1 MPSAADFEKLGV
13 FYLGRPYD
21 PQQKK
26 AQDGVLLYDSKDLVT
41 HAVCVGMT
49 GSGKTGLC
57 LALIEEAAID
67 GIPAIL
73 IDPKGDL
80 ANLLL
85 TFPALR
91 PEDFRPW
98 INEDDARRKNLSADD
113 YARQQAEQWQK
124 GLASWGED
132 GARIQRLRDAA
143 DFAIYTPGSN
153 AGIPLSILKSFA
165 APPPAIREDEELLRE
180 RIGTTATSLLGLLGI
195 DADPIKSREHIL
207 IATILDAAWR
217 QGREL
222 DLAGLIQQ
230 IQTPPV
236 KRVGVLDL
244 DAFFPSK
251 DRFALAM
258 SLNNLLA
265 APGFGAWMEG
275 EPLDVD
281 ALLHTPEGKP
291 RVAIVSI
298 AHLSDAER
306 MFFVSLLLNQV
317 VGWMRT
323 QSGTTSLRALLYM
336 DEIFGFFPP
345 VANPPSKTPLLTL
358 LKQARAFGVGVVLA
372 TQNPVDLDY
381 KGLSNTGTWLIGRLQ
396 TERDKAR
403 VLDGLEGAAG
413 TAGQGFDRAGLE
425 RILSGLST
433 RVFLMNNV
441 HEDHPVVF
449 ESRWVMSYLRGP
461 LTRAQIKTL
470 MDARRA
476 AGGSAPAT
484 VPTAAT
490 ASASATTRRSSAPAA
505 PVAAAPASAPPTRG
519 KAARPA
525 APVAEPAPA
534 EAASGSGQRPLLPPD
549 VPQHFAPAHGAAP
562 AGSTL
567 YYRPMLVGS
576 AQVRVSDAKS
586 GVDVS
591 RDLVYLTP
599 ITDEAVPVAWDQAAA
614 VSFTT
619 SDLATA
625 PEDDAAFGE
634 LPVPAGKKKSY
645 DGWSKDFASWLLQSQ
660 TIDLLRSPSL
670 KVVSKPGESER
681 DFRVRLQESTR
692 QDRDRA
698 SEALRQKYAPKV
710 AALQERRRRAEQA
723 VERESEQAKSQGI
736 QTAISVGATILG
748 AFLGRKSITASTIGR
763 ATTAARGA
771 GRVLKETQDVG
782 RARETVAAVDEAIA
796 ALDAQFKAE
805 ADTLGASTDPLTERL
820 ETLALKPTRQNIS
833 VRLVALAWAPCW
845 RDRAGAVSPAWA

>member
-21 PQQKK
+21 WQQKK
-26 AQDGVLLYDSKDLVT
+26 PQDGALLYDSKDLVT

-91 PEDFRPW
+91 PDDFRPW
-98 INEDDARRKNLSADD
+98 VNEDDARRRNLSADD
-113 YARQQAEQWQK
+113 YARQQAELWQQ
-124 GLASWGED
+124 GLAASGED

-143 DFAIYTPGSN
+143 DFAIYTPGSS

-207 IATILDAAWR
+207 IATILDTAWR
-217 QGREL
+217 QGQEL

-244 DAFFPSK
+244 EAFFPSK

-275 EPLDVD
+275 ESLDVD
-281 ALLHTPEGKP
+281 TLLHTPAGKP
-291 RVAIVSI
+291 RVAIISI
-298 AHLSDAER
+298 AHLNDAER

-396 TERDKAR
+396 TERDRAR

-413 TAGQGFDRAGLE
+413 SAGQGFDRAELE
-425 RILSGLST
+425 RILSGLSS

-470 MDARRA
+470 MDARR
-476 AGGSAPAT
+476 GD
-484 VPTAAT
+484 PTKAAT
-490 ASASATTRRSSAPAA
+490 AAPAPTA
-505 PVAAAPASAPPTRG
+505 PPAAATPARG
-519 KAARPA
+519 KAARAAGPA
-525 APVAEPAPA
+525 AASAEPTG
-534 EAASGSGQRPLLPPD
+534 AASRPLLPPD
-549 VPQHFAPAHGAAP
+549 VPQHFVPAHGAAP
-562 AGSTL
+562 AGSSL
-567 YYRPMLVGS
+567 LYRPMLVGS
-576 AQVRVSDAKS
+576 AQVRVADAKS
-586 GVDVS
+586 GVDVT

-599 ITDEAVPVAWDQAAA
+599 ITEEAVPVAWDQASPVGIA
-614 VSFTT
+614 T
-619 SDLATA
+619 SNLALA
-625 PEDDAAFGE
+625 PEGEAAFAD
-634 LPVPAGKKKSY
+634 LPAAAGQKKSY
-645 DGWSKDFASWLLQSQ
+645 DGWSRGFAAWLLQSQ
-660 TIDLLRSPSL
+660 TVELLRSSSL

-692 QDRDRA
+692 RDRDRA
-698 SEALRQKYAPKV
+698 SEALRQKYAPRV
-710 AALQERRRRAEQA
+710 AALQERRRRAAQA
-723 VERESEQAKSQGI
+723 VERESEQAKQQGI

-748 AFLGRKSITASTIGR
+748 AFLGRKSIGVSTIGR

-805 ADTLGASTDPLTERL
+805 ADALGASTDPLTEPL
-820 ETLALKPTRQNIS
+820 ETLTLRPTRQNIS

-845 RDRAGAVSPAWA
+845 LDHAGAVTPAWA

>member
-21 PQQKK
+21 WQQKK

-98 INEDDARRKNLSADD
+98 VNEDDARRKNLSADD
-113 YARQQAEQWQK
+113 YARQQAELWQK

-195 DADPIKSREHIL
+195 DADPIKNREHIL
-207 IATILDAAWR
+207 IATILDTAWR
-217 QGREL
+217 QGQEL
-222 DLAGLIQQ
+222 DLAGLIQR

-244 DAFFPSK
+244 EAFFPSK

-298 AHLSDAER
+298 AHLNDAER

-413 TAGQGFDRAGLE
+413 SAGQGFDRAALE

-461 LTRAQIKTL
+461 LTRGQIKSL
-470 MDARRA
+470 MDARRGTPA
-476 AGGSAPAT
+476 AAPA
-484 VPTAAT
+484 VPAT
-490 ASASATTRRSSAPAA
+490 PAAPAA
-505 PVAAAPASAPPTRG
+505 PAPGPAAAAASGKAARAAAAPA
-519 KAARPA
+519 AADAVPA
-525 APVAEPAPA
+525 A
-534 EAASGSGQRPLLPPD
+534 AAAGGGQRPLLPPD
-549 VPQHFAPAHGAAP
+549 VPQHFVPAHGAAP
-562 AGSTL
+562 AGCTL
-567 YYRPMLVGS
+567 YYQPMLLGA
-576 AQVRVSDAKS
+576 AQVRVTDAKS

-591 RDLVYLTP
+591 RDLVYLTA
-599 ITDEAVPVAWDQAAA
+599 ITDEAVPVAWDQASA
-614 VSFTT
+614 VGFAT
-619 SDLATA
+619 SDLAQTPDGQA
-625 PEDDAAFGE
+625 GFAE
-634 LPVPAGKKKSY
+634 LPAAAGKKKSY
-645 DGWSKDFASWLLQSQ
+645 DGWSKDFAAWLLQSQ
-660 TIDLLRSPSL
+660 KVELLRSPSL
-670 KVVSKPGESER
+670 KVVSKAGESER

-692 QDRDRA
+692 QERDRA

-723 VERESEQAKSQGI
+723 VERESEQAKQQGI

-748 AFLGRKSITASTIGR
+748 AFLGRKSISVSTIGR

-771 GRVLKETQDVG
+771 GRVLKETEDVG
-782 RARETVAAVDEAIA
+782 RAKETVAAVDEAIA

-805 ADTLGASTDPLTERL
+805 ADAAGASTDPLTESL
-820 ETLALKPTRQNIS
+820 ETLALKPARQNIA

-845 RDRAGAVSPAWA
+845 RDRAGAITPAWA

>member
-21 PQQKK
+21 WQQKK

-91 PEDFRPW
+91 PGDFRPW
-98 INEDDARRKNLSADD
+98 INEDDARRKNLSPDD
-113 YARQQAEQWQK
+113 YARQQAELWQK

-143 DFAIYTPGSN
+143 DFVIYTPGSN

-165 APPPAIREDEELLRE
+165 APPPAIRDDEELLRE
-180 RIGTTATSLLGLLGI
+180 RIGTTTISLLGLLGLA
-195 DADPIKSREHIL
+195 ADPIKSREHIL
-207 IATILDAAWR
+207 IATILDTAWR
-217 QGREL
+217 QGQEL

-244 DAFFPSK
+244 EAFFPSK

-275 EPLDVD
+275 DPLDVD

-291 RVAIVSI
+291 RVAVVSI
-298 AHLSDAER
+298 AHLNDAER

-413 TAGQGFDRAGLE
+413 TAGQGFDRAALE
-425 RILSGLST
+425 RILSGLSS

-461 LTRAQIKTL
+461 LTRGQIKSL
-470 MDARRA
+470 MDARRGA
-476 AGGSAPAT
+476 SAAPAT
-484 VPTAAT
+484 AAPATPAARAAAT
-490 ASASATTRRSSAPAA
+490 ARP
-505 PVAAAPASAPPTRG
+505 AAAPASGKASRATAPPV
-519 KAARPA
+519 AAEA
-525 APVAEPAPA
+525 VPVA
-534 EAASGSGQRPLLPPD
+534 AAGGGPPPLLPPD
-549 VPQHFAPAHGAAP
+549 VPQHFVPAHGAAP
-562 AGSTL
+562 AGCTL
-567 YYRPMLVGS
+567 YYRPMLVGA
-576 AQVRVSDAKS
+576 AQVRVTDAKS

-599 ITDEAVPVAWDQAAA
+599 ITDEPVPVAWDQATLVGTA
-614 VSFTT
+614 T
-619 SDLATA
+619 SDLAPTPA
-625 PEDDAAFGE
+625 GEAGFADLPAA
-634 LPVPAGKKKSY
+634 AGKKKSY
-645 DGWSKDFASWLLQSQ
+645 DEWSKDFAAWLLQSQ
-660 TIDLLRSPSL
+660 KIELLRSPSL
-670 KVVSKPGESER
+670 KAVSKPGESER

-698 SEALRQKYAPKV
+698 SEALRQKYAPRV

-723 VERESEQAKSQGI
+723 VERESEQAKQQGI

-748 AFLGRKSITASTIGR
+748 AFLGRKSISVSTIGR

-805 ADTLGASTDPLTERL
+805 ADALGASTDPLTEPL
-820 ETLALKPTRQNIS
+820 ETLALKPARQNVT

-845 RDRAGAVSPAWA
+845 RDRAGAITSAWA

>member
-21 PQQKK
+21 WQQKK

-98 INEDDARRKNLSADD
+98 VNEDDARRKNLSADD
-113 YARQQAEQWQK
+113 YARQQAELWQK

-195 DADPIKSREHIL
+195 DADPIKNREHIL
-207 IATILDAAWR
+207 IATILDTAWR
-217 QGREL
+217 QGQEL
-222 DLAGLIQQ
+222 DLAGLIQR

-244 DAFFPSK
+244 EAFFPSK

-298 AHLSDAER
+298 AHLNDAER

-413 TAGQGFDRAGLE
+413 SAGQGFDRAALE

-461 LTRAQIKTL
+461 LTRGQIKSL
-470 MDARRA
+470 MDARRGTPA
-476 AGGSAPAT
+476 AAPA
-484 VPTAAT
+484 VPAT
-490 ASASATTRRSSAPAA
+490 PAAPAA
-505 PVAAAPASAPPTRG
+505 PAPRPAAAAASGKAARAAAAPA
-519 KAARPA
+519 AADAVPA
-525 APVAEPAPA
+525 A
-534 EAASGSGQRPLLPPD
+534 AAAGGGQRPLLPPD
-549 VPQHFAPAHGAAP
+549 VPQHFVPAHGAAP
-562 AGSTL
+562 AGCTL
-567 YYRPMLVGS
+567 YYQPMLLGA
-576 AQVRVSDAKS
+576 AQVRVTDAKS

-591 RDLVYLTP
+591 RDLVYLTA
-599 ITDEAVPVAWDQAAA
+599 ITDEAVPVAWDQASA
-614 VSFTT
+614 VGFAT
-619 SDLATA
+619 SDLAQTPDGQA
-625 PEDDAAFGE
+625 GFAE
-634 LPVPAGKKKSY
+634 LPAAAGKKKSY
-645 DGWSKDFASWLLQSQ
+645 DGWSKDFAAWLLQSQ
-660 TIDLLRSPSL
+660 KVELLRSPSL
-670 KVVSKPGESER
+670 KVVSKAGESER

-692 QDRDRA
+692 QERDRA

-723 VERESEQAKSQGI
+723 VERESEQAKQQGI

-748 AFLGRKSITASTIGR
+748 AFLGRKSISVSTIGR

-771 GRVLKETQDVG
+771 GRVLKETEDVG
-782 RARETVAAVDEAIA
+782 RAKETVAAVDEAIA

-805 ADTLGASTDPLTERL
+805 ADAAGASTDPLTESL
-820 ETLALKPTRQNIS
+820 ETLALKPARQNIA

-845 RDRAGAVSPAWA
+845 RDRAGAITPAWA

>member
-21 PQQKK
+21 WQQKK
-26 AQDGVLLYDSKDLVT
+26 GQDGALLYDSKDLVT

-57 LALIEEAAID
+57 LALVEEAAID

-80 ANLLL
+80 TNLLL

-98 INEDDARRKNLSADD
+98 INEDDARRKNLSPED
-113 YARQQAEQWQK
+113 YARQQAEQWRK
-124 GLASWGED
+124 GLAAWGED
-132 GARIQRLRDAA
+132 GARIQRLRDSA

-153 AGIPLSILKSFA
+153 AGIPLSIVKSFA
-165 APPPAIREDEELLRE
+165 APPAAIREDEELLRE
-180 RIGTTATSLLGLLGI
+180 RIGTTTTSLLGLLGI

-207 IATILDAAWR
+207 IATILDGAWR

-236 KRVGVLDL
+236 KKVGVLEL
-244 DAFFPSK
+244 DAFFPAK
-251 DRFALAM
+251 DRFALAL

-265 APGFGAWMEG
+265 APGFSAWMEG
-275 EPLDVD
+275 DPLDVD

-298 AHLSDAER
+298 AHLNDAER

-336 DEIFGFFPP
+336 DEIFGYFPP

-403 VLDGLEGAAG
+403 VLDGLESAAG
-413 TAGQGFDRAGLE
+413 AGSQGFDRAVIE

-461 LTRAQIKTL
+461 LTRAQIKAL
-470 MDARRA
+470 MDARRGTA
-476 AGGSAPAT
+476 APAGAPAT
-484 VPTAAT
+484 APDPVAPPPRDRAGRPPA
-490 ASASATTRRSSAPAA
+490 APAA
-505 PVAAAPASAPPTRG
+505 PAAAAASA
-519 KAARPA
+519 RP
-525 APVAEPAPA
+525 V
-534 EAASGSGQRPLLPPD
+534 LPPD
-549 VPQHFAPAHGAAP
+549 VPQHFVPARGTAP

-567 YYRPMLVGS
+567 YYRPMVIGS
-576 AQVRVSDAKS
+576 AQVRVADTKR
-586 GVDVS
+586 GVDMS

-599 ITDEAVPVAWDQAAA
+599 ITDEAVAVDWEQAVAAG
-614 VSFTT
+614 FTT
-619 SDLATA
+619 SDLA
-625 PEDDAAFGE
+625 PNPDPDAAFGE
-634 LPVPAGKKKSY
+634 LPAAGSRRKSY
-645 DGWSKDFASWLLQSQ
+645 DGWSKDFAAWLLQSQ
-660 TIDLLRSPSL
+660 KVELLRSPSF
-670 KVVSKPGESER
+670 KTVSQPGESER

-692 QDRDRA
+692 QRRDQA

-723 VERESEQAKSQGI
+723 VARESEQVKQQGI

-748 AFLGRKSITASTIGR
+748 AFLGRKSINVSTIGR
-763 ATTAARGA
+763 ATTAARSA
-771 GRVLKETQDVG
+771 GRVLKESQDVG
-782 RARETVAAVDEAIA
+782 RAQESVAAVDAAIA

-805 ADTLGASTDPLTERL
+805 AEALGASTDPLTERL
-820 ETLALKPTRQNIS
+820 ETLALTPTRQSIS

-845 RDRAGAVSPAWA
+845 RDRAGAISPAWR

>member
-21 PQQKK
+21 WEAKK
-26 AQDGVLLYDSKDLVT
+26 AQDGLLLYDSKDLVT

-85 TFPALR
+85 TFPALE

-98 INEDDARRKNLSADD
+98 VNEDDARRKGLSVDD
-113 YARQQAEQWQK
+113 YARQQAELWQK

-143 DFAIYTPGSN
+143 EFAIYTPGSR
-153 AGIPLSILKSFA
+153 AGIPLSILRSFA
-165 APPPAIREDEELLRE
+165 APPPAIREDDELLRE

-195 DADPIKSREHIL
+195 EADPIKSREHIL

-217 QGREL
+217 RGQDL

-230 IQTPPV
+230 IQAPPV

-265 APGFGAWMEG
+265 APGFGSWMEG
-275 EPLDVD
+275 EPLEVD
-281 ALLHTPEGKP
+281 GLLHTPEGKP
-291 RVAIVSI
+291 RVAVISI
-298 AHLSDAER
+298 AHLSDPER

-381 KGLSNTGTWLIGRLQ
+381 KGLSNTGTWFIGRLQ
-396 TERDKAR
+396 TERDRAR
-403 VLDGLEGAAG
+403 LLDGLEGAAG
-413 TAGQGFDRAGLE
+413 GAGKGFDRAGLE

-433 RVFLMNNV
+433 RIFLMNNV

-470 MDARRA
+470 MDARRGAPA
-476 AGGSAPAT
+476 AAEATTAKGSAPA
-484 VPTAAT
+484 PTTSRASRAAT
-490 ASASATTRRSSAPAA
+490 AAPAA
-505 PVAAAPASAPPTRG
+505 GPAAVAA
-519 KAARPA
+519 
-525 APVAEPAPA
+525 
-534 EAASGSGQRPLLPPD
+534 QRPLLPPD
-549 VPQHFAPAHGAAP
+549 IPQHFVPARGAAP
-562 AGSTL
+562 AGSAL
-567 YYRPMLVGS
+567 FYRPMLFGS
-576 AQVRVSDAKS
+576 AQVRVTDAKNKI
-586 GVDVS
+586 DVG
-591 RDLVYLTP
+591 RDVTVLTP
-599 ITDEAVPVAWDQAAA
+599 ISGEAVPVAWDQAAA
-614 VSFTT
+614 VGFTS
-619 SDLATA
+619 SDLMPSTEGSAGFA
-625 PEDDAAFGE
+625 E
-634 LPVPAGKKKSY
+634 LPEAAGKKKSY
-645 DGWSKDFASWLLQSQ
+645 DGWTKDFTGWLLQSQ
-660 TIDLLRSPSL
+660 KVELLRSPSL
-670 KVVSKPGESER
+670 KVISKPDESER
-681 DFRVRLQESTR
+681 DFRIRLQESTR

-698 SEALRQKYAPKV
+698 SEMLRQKYAPRQ

-723 VERESEQAKSQGI
+723 VERESEQAKQQGI

-748 AFLGRKSITASTIGR
+748 AFLGRKSISVGTIGR

-796 ALDAQFKAE
+796 ALDAEFKAE
-805 ADTLGASTDPLTERL
+805 ADALGARIDALTEPL
-820 ETLALKPTRQNIS
+820 ETLALKPTRQGIS
-833 VRLVALAWAPCW
+833 VRLVALAWAPYW
-845 RDRAGAVSPAWA
+845 RDRAGALTPAWE